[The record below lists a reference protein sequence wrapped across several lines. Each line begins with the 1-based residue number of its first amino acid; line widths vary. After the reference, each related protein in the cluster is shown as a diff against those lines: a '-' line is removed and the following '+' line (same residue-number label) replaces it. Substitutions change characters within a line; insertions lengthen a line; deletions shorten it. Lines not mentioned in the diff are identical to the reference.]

1 MKYTLLLCTLDRQKE
16 LDFCLKSLMNQTY
29 ENFEIIVVDQSE
41 GDYSQK
47 YGSIQ
52 KLRYIHITEKGLSN
66 ARNVGLGVANSDYT
80 CLIDDDA
87 VYPLDW
93 LEKVNSVLST
103 SEMDF
108 LCGYLED
115 PNTHRKS
122 VPTRYLKRVDV
133 KFKKA
138 MVYCISPA
146 CVVKTSYLQLMRFDE
161 RFGVGRQWGAGEET
175 DLVWRL
181 IYKKAR
187 VVFDPSIV
195 VFHKVAPKSDLP
207 EDKLYKYNVG
217 FGALF
222 KKHLLEYPSID
233 VLLFIVCSIGRNIAG
248 IIVYWIKKDKL
259 NQIRQRI
266 CLTGKLAG
274 LKEYRENH

>member
-16 LDFCLKSLMNQTY
+16 LDFCLKSLMNQKY
-29 ENFEIIVVDQSE
+29 DNFEIIVVDQSE

-47 YGSIQ
+47 YGSIRNL
-52 KLRYIHITEKGLSN
+52 KYLHITEKGLSN
-66 ARNVGLGVANSDYT
+66 ARNVGLELARSDYT

-87 VYPLDW
+87 VYPSDW

-103 SEMDF
+103 REIDF

-115 PNTHRKS
+115 PDTHRKS
-122 VPTRYLKRVDV
+122 VPTRYLKRTDI
-133 KFKKA
+133 KFGDA

-146 CVVKTSYLQLMRFDE
+146 CVIRTSYLKSMKFDD

-187 VVFDPSIV
+187 IVFDPSIV
-195 VFHKVAPKSDLP
+195 VLHKVAPKSELP

-222 KKHLLEYPSID
+222 KKHLVNHPSLE
-233 VLLFIVCSIGRNIAG
+233 VLFFIVRSIGRNIAG
-248 IIVYWIKKDKL
+248 IIIYGIKKDNH

-266 CLTGKLAG
+266 CLKGKLTG
-274 LKEYRENH
+274 LKGYGENH